1 MDIVDGMKYLHDE
14 HDSIHRDLKSANIL
28 LSKDERDGLIRGKV
42 ADFGMSKLVS
52 QEVLNQRDDH
62 NKEAMSSL
70 ISSNDSEEKQD
81 DELKKRLSVSSSSS
95 MMMTLTSGRGTY
107 VVCVFHYQCLSL
119 SLSHI
124 TTLLTHITKERK
136 RRNNSHD
143 NNQRLK
149 HSHTHTVQRTWHQR
163 FGLNF
168 KKTNRIIRRKSMST
182 HLPSLCGRR

>member
-95 MMMTLTSGRGTY
+95 MMMTLTSGCGTY
-107 VVCVFHYQCLSL
+107 VVCVFNYQCLSL
-119 SLSHI
+119 SLSLSYH
-124 TTLLTHITKERK
+124 H
-136 RRNNSHD
+136 SS
-143 NNQRLK
+143 
-149 HSHTHTVQRTWHQR
+149 HSHYKR
-163 FGLNF
+163 
-168 KKTNRIIRRKSMST
+168 KKT
-182 HLPSLCGRR
+182 